1 MSQLQV
7 EQEDFTS
14 QINQLNELNATLNN
28 DLQYV
33 KQQLDENLKR
43 VNGMRQV
50 LCYIVDI
57 RIGIVKFQLSARY
70 RISDARLFS
79 VKAKKQ

>member
-50 LCYIVDI
+50 L
-57 RIGIVKFQLSARY
+57 LLHS
-70 RISDARLFS
+70 
-79 VKAKKQ
+79 